1 MCCKVD
7 ILYLFYNFISY
18 SLYFNIKI
26 PCYVHKSKYSGT
38 EHEKKME
45 TKIYP
50 KNKMAANEKYK
61 QYLKYLGGIIFHG
74 LEYLI
79 RHEVVFCFII

>member
-1 MCCKVD
+1 MYIKV
-7 ILYLFYNFISY
+7 S
-18 SLYFNIKI
+18 I
-26 PCYVHKSKYSGT
+26 PERNMK
-38 EHEKKME
+38 KKME
-45 TKIYP
+45 TKMHP

>member
-1 MCCKVD
+1 
-7 ILYLFYNFISY
+7 
-18 SLYFNIKI
+18 
-26 PCYVHKSKYSGT
+26 
-38 EHEKKME
+38 
-45 TKIYP
+45 
-50 KNKMAANEKYK
+50 MAANEKYK